1 MNKQPPTANGSGTL
15 ARLNDERDT
24 LRGFVV
30 LLEQEQKVLLG
41 TDPEP
46 LLVLAESKTN
56 TADKLAALEK
66 RRNSELAGAGSTG
79 EWLKK
84 NAPQSVGIWEEI
96 IGLAKQAHSL
106 NRSNGDLIQIKMRYN
121 QQALAVLIGATQH
134 AAGLYGPD
142 GQTNLH
148 NTARNLG
155 SV

>member
-1 MNKQPPTANGSGTL
+1 MNNLPPSALGSGVL
-15 ARLNDERDT
+15 ARLNVERDT
-24 LRGFVV
+24 LRDFVV

-41 TDPEP
+41 TDTEP
-46 LLVLAESKTN
+46 LLALAELKTS

-66 RRNSELAGAGSTG
+66 ERYDELAGTGSTG

-84 NAPQSVGIWEEI
+84 NAPQSIGLWEEI
-96 IGLAKQAHSL
+96 VDLAKQAQSL

-121 QQALAVLIGATQH
+121 QQALVVLIGATQY

-142 GQTNLH
+142 GQTNLP
-148 NTARNLG
+148 NTGRNLG